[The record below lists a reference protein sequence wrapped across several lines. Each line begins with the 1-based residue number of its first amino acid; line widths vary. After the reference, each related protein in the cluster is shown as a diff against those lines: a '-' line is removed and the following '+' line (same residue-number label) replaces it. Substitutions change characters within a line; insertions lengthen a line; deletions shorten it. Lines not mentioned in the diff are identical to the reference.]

1 MPKISKLK
9 RLAWVFRQPGG
20 LRGLLAWKPFSMTA
34 FRMLRLLKDQHLA
47 FRTIIDGGANVGQFA
62 RAATEFFPDARI
74 VSIEALPDVAARLRA
89 NLADR
94 PQVRVLTSAL
104 GSRSGR
110 LTFYKDDYSPD
121 SSALPPS
128 ARRDD
133 PRAEKT
139 RAETTEVPVERLDVL
154 LEGETLRP
162 PVLLK
167 LDLQGYEL
175 EALRGAP
182 ETLRQ
187 SQHVLLEVSF
197 VQLYED
203 EPLFDDVHAFMR
215 KAGFRFV
222 RPLDVQRDAAGEII
236 QMDAFYT
243 REAAG

>member
-1 MPKISKLK
+1 MPKINQLK

-20 LRGLLAWKPFSMTA
+20 LRGLLSWKPFSLTA
-34 FRMLRLLKDQHLA
+34 FRMLRLLKDQHLD
-47 FRTIIDGGANVGQFA
+47 FQTIIDGGANIGQFA

-74 VSIEALPDVAARLRA
+74 VSIEALPEVATRLRE

-104 GSRSGR
+104 GSHSGM
-110 LTFYKDDYSPD
+110 LTFYKNDYSPA
-121 SSALPPS
+121 SSALPQS
-128 ARRDD
+128 ARQEEAFPETR
-133 PRAEKT
+133 

-154 LEGETLRP
+154 LEGEALRP

-197 VQLYED
+197 IQLYED

-215 KAGFRFV
+215 EAGFRFV
-222 RPLDVQRDAAGEII
+222 RPLDVLRDAGGEIV

-243 REAAG
+243 RDAPA